1 LHLSGSLFT
10 LLHFMNVEVKKSKIP
25 NAGKGLFAKAL
36 FKRGEPILEYTGEQI
51 TWAECQKRNNAL
63 DGVGAYYFYITE
75 RKCIDALYRLDSLAR
90 YVNDAAGFVR
100 IPGIRNNSRFE
111 IIKGKPFIVASRN
124 IFPGDEIYVGYGRE
138 YWAAMRYNGFDPNKK
153 KVKKTEK
160 ALEVLE
166 NQSNPKRP
174 AKQ

>member
-10 LLHFMNVEVKKSKIP
+10 HLYHMNVEVKKSKIP

-36 FKRGEPILEYTGEQI
+36 FKRGDQIIEYTGDQI
-51 TWAECQKRNNAL
+51 TWAECQKRNEAL
-63 DGVGAYYFYITE
+63 DGVGAYYFYISE
-75 RKCIDALYRLDSLAR
+75 KKCIDALYRLDSLAR

-100 IPGIRNNSRFE
+100 ISGIRNNSKFE

-153 KVKKTEK
+153 KSVKKP
-160 ALEVLE
+160 EVLE
-166 NQSNPKRP
+166 NQPTPKRK